1 MMMAIQQIVPMCPE
15 CAAYMFKRIQGGHV
29 YLICHDCLKILRIE
43 SDSRAEIEVVVSDGK
58 EDVYV
63 EHSSSGKYEVQGD
76 GQEYTGGCC
85 TG

>member
-1 MMMAIQQIVPMCPE
+1 MMMAIQQTVPMCPE

-58 EDVYV
+58 E
-63 EHSSSGKYEVQGD
+63 EICSQ
-76 GQEYTGGCC
+76 
-85 TG
+85 